1 MSGANV
7 TCANCRRVFWHEDDA
22 AQAHAFLNHKCSQ
35 TRRSQTLTNY
45 SRVSDAE
52 WLQIAA
58 RCKID
63 EPFVPDRIIHLTTRD
78 RLAER
83 AEREGWHTGRRAAEQ
98 ARLNH
103 PSSYSPDGAA

>member
-35 TRRSQTLTNY
+35 TRRTQTLTNY

-52 WLQIAA
+52 WSAFQA
-58 RCKID
+58 RC
-63 EPFVPDRIIHLTTRD
+63 
-78 RLAER
+78 
-83 AEREGWHTGRRAAEQ
+83 
-98 ARLNH
+98 NH